1 MTKELEAEKQRQFH
15 QTIFMGCGEQSQ
27 QACALLKE
35 RLETA
40 LSFLSG
46 SQQSPMVTDPEGS
59 HQRHLSFMDQAD
71 MVLAS
76 VVQDVGAALT
86 GKVWVPA
93 EGQELT
99 QMQQALLAQQFCR
112 DSYGHKSWFIDALL
126 DTSKDVPYI
135 CLCYEK
141 TDIRFTYTASY
152 KDIEIRAVEAGED
165 DAP

>member
-1 MTKELEAEKQRQFH
+1 MSMEYKEQKQRQFH
-15 QTIFMGCGEQSQ
+15 NTIFMGSGEYST
-27 QACALLKE
+27 QACDLLRK
-35 RLETA
+35 RVDDA

-46 SQQSPMVTDPEGS
+46 SQQAPMATDPKGS
-59 HQRHLSFMDQAD
+59 HERHLSFMDHAD

-99 QMQQALLAQQFCR
+99 QMQRAIRAQQFCR

-126 DTSKDVPYI
+126 DTSKNVPSI

-152 KDIEIRAVEAGED
+152 MDIEIRAVEAGEE
-165 DAP
+165 